1 MTLDQLQAFVAVATF
16 RHFTRAADQ
25 LGRSQ
30 PAVSAAIAALE
41 QGYGV
46 RLFDRTGR
54 SVALTEAGH
63 LLLAQAQRILRA
75 VGEAEQTLLDLNTL
89 VIGHLRLFASQTV
102 GTYWLP
108 APALAFRQRY
118 PGIRVDIALGN
129 TEDVL
134 AALTAG
140 DADLGFIEAPVDPA
154 GRVIRPLV
162 DDALVV
168 AVGPGHPWW
177 RRQAPVAISDLPMTA
192 WVLREPG
199 SGTRRLFEAA
209 LAESGVDIAC
219 LDILLALPSNE
230 ALILAV
236 SAGNAATALSERAA
250 ADAAAAGRV
259 WIVPGLRVARRFS
272 LIYPQDRHLSR
283 AAQAFVA
290 SLDRVASGVKA

>member
-1 MTLDQLQAFVAVATF
+1 MTLDQLQAFVAVAIL

-41 QGYGV
+41 QRYGV
-46 RLFDRTGR
+46 RLFDRSGR

-63 LLLAQAQRILRA
+63 LLLVQAQRILRA

-89 VIGHLRLFASQTV
+89 SIGHLRLFASQTV

-118 PGIRVDIALGN
+118 PGIRVEIALGN

-134 AALTAG
+134 AVLAAG

-168 AVGPGHPWW
+168 AVGPGHRWW
-177 RRQAPVAISDLPMTA
+177 QRQTPVDLAELSDTA

-199 SGTRRLFEAA
+199 SGTRRLFEAV
-209 LAESGVDIAC
+209 LAERGIEIAR

-230 ALILAV
+230 AAILAV
-236 SAGNAATALSERAA
+236 AAGVAATMVSERAA
-250 ADAAAAGRV
+250 ADAAAAGRIC
-259 WIVPGLRVARRFS
+259 IVPGLRVARRFS
-272 LIYPQDRHLSR
+272 VLHPADRPLPR
-283 AAQAFVA
+283 AAEAFLHG
-290 SLDRVASGVKA
+290 LDSFVTK